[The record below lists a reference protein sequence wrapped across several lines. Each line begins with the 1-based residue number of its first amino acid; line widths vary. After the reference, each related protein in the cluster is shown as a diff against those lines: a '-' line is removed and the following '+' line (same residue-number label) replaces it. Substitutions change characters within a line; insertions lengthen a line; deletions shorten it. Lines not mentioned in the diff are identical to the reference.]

1 MQKKGREVA
10 SCLFHNLSPFIC
22 TCSRCRFFML
32 EVAAK
37 TASRYFFPKI
47 ARYRFCIRGLG
58 VYELCLYPIKA
69 FFDCEAPPGDVFWKI
84 DKVFSYMRAA
94 RYRSCI
100 TMWTSRNLVLW
111 GRPHVDGNGFKDG
124 KVAFLLKK
132 AQRVLRTRIDM
143 VENSFSNNLSR
154 STVAG
159 YLNYW
164 LKVYC
169 EPKLAPNTINGY
181 RTNIEKHAAKCRAC
195 KNRLCHARTF
205 FHRDYNGHI
214 FARSDGYAGGLNK

>member
-1 MQKKGREVA
+1 MVMDSKMGKWLSCKKE
-10 SCLFHNLSPFIC
+10 
-22 TCSRCRFFML
+22 
-32 EVAAK
+32 
-37 TASRYFFPKI
+37 
-47 ARYRFCIRGLG
+47 
-58 VYELCLYPIKA
+58 
-69 FFDCEAPPGDVFWKI
+69 
-84 DKVFSYMRAA
+84 
-94 RYRSCI
+94 
-100 TMWTSRNLVLW
+100 
-111 GRPHVDGNGFKDG
+111 
-124 KVAFLLKK
+124 

-169 EPKLAPNTINGY
+169 EPKLAPNTINGN

>member
-1 MQKKGREVA
+1 MRGTVIQRGKGWSICYYIGKDEHGKWLQKWESG
-10 SCLFHNLSPFIC
+10 
-22 TCSRCRFFML
+22 
-32 EVAAK
+32 
-37 TASRYFFPKI
+37 
-47 ARYRFCIRGLG
+47 
-58 VYELCLYPIKA
+58 
-69 FFDCEAPPGDVFWKI
+69 
-84 DKVFSYMRAA
+84 FS
-94 RYRSCI
+94 
-100 TMWTSRNLVLW
+100 T
-111 GRPHVDGNGFKDG
+111 
-124 KVAFLLKK
+124 KK
-132 AQRVLRTRIDM
+132 EAQRVLRTRIDM

-214 FARSDGYAGGLNK
+214 FARSDGYAGGRNK